1 MVFSGQKFESKLGMK
16 KKRLLITG
24 GSGLLALNWA
34 CALRNT
40 WDVTLGTHR
49 HSVDLAD
56 VSVTPMTLDD
66 PALLRA
72 QFEKISPDLVVHTA
86 GLTSVDRCE
95 LFPALAH
102 QANIEIAENVAMAA
116 AMHDAALVHV
126 STDHLFSGRQS
137 FCNEAA
143 LPEPVNYY
151 ARTKALAEK
160 IVMQVNPAA
169 LIVRT
174 NFFGWGHASRQSFTD
189 WLIYNLRAGK
199 KLILFENI
207 YFTPIL
213 ADTLALA
220 AHELVEKG
228 VSGVFNLVGDQRL
241 SKYEFALLLA
251 DHFFISESLLLP
263 HSFDGSELAAARP
276 HDMSL
281 DNSKARQVLGR
292 DLGSVPQFLA
302 ALSEQESSGR
312 SAELLKSV
320 KPK

>member
-1 MVFSGQKFESKLGMK
+1 MK

-34 CALRNT
+34 CALRDT
-40 WDVTLGTHR
+40 WDVTLGTHQ
-49 HSVDLAD
+49 HSVDLVGVR
-56 VSVTPMTLDD
+56 VSPMTLDD

-72 QFEKISPDLVVHTA
+72 QFEEISPDLVVHTA
-86 GLTSVDRCE
+86 GLTSVDKCE

-102 QANIEIAENVAMAA
+102 QANVEIARNVALAGA
-116 AMHDAALVHV
+116 RHGAALVHV
-126 STDHLFSGRQS
+126 STDHLFAGSQS
-137 FCNEAA
+137 MCTEEEPPA
-143 LPEPVNYY
+143 PVNYY
-151 ARTKALAEK
+151 GRTKALAET
-160 IVMQVNPAA
+160 IVMQVHPAA
-169 LIVRT
+169 LVVRT
-174 NFFGWGHASRQSFTD
+174 NFFGWGHATRQSFTD
-189 WLIYNLRAGK
+189 WLLYNLRAGK
-199 KLILFENI
+199 ELSLFDNV

-213 ADTLALA
+213 ADGLALA

-241 SKYEFALLLA
+241 SKYEFARVLA
-251 DHFFISESLLLP
+251 NHFHMHETLLLP
-263 HSFDGSELAAARP
+263 HSFDGSELVAARP

-292 DLGSVPQFLA
+292 DLGSVPQFLV
-302 ALSEQESSGR
+302 ALREQESSGR

>member
-1 MVFSGQKFESKLGMK
+1 MK

-34 CALRNT
+34 CALRDI
-40 WDVTLGTHR
+40 WDVVLGTHQ
-49 HSVDLAD
+49 HTVDLFG
-56 VSVTPMTLDD
+56 VRVIPMTLDD
-66 PALLRA
+66 PALLRV
-72 QFEKISPDLVVHTA
+72 QFEKISPHLVVHSA
-86 GLTSVDRCE
+86 GLTSVDKCE

-102 QANIEIAENVAMAA
+102 QANIEIAKNVALAA
-116 AMHDAALVHV
+116 AMHGAALVHV

-137 FCNEAA
+137 LCTEAEQ
-143 LPEPVNYY
+143 PEPVNHYG
-151 ARTKALAEK
+151 RTKALAET
-160 IVMQVNPAA
+160 IVMQANPAA
-169 LIVRT
+169 LVVRT
-174 NFFGWGHASRQSFTD
+174 NFFGWGHATRQSFTD

-199 KLILFENI
+199 QLSLFDNV

-228 VSGVFNLVGDQRL
+228 VSGVINLVGDQRL
-241 SKYEFALLLA
+241 SKYEFARVLA
-251 DHFFISESLLLP
+251 DHFFIPETLLLP
-263 HSFDGSELAAARP
+263 HSFDGSELVAARP

-281 DNSKARQVLGR
+281 DNSKARQVLER
-292 DLGSVPQFLA
+292 DLGSVPQFLV